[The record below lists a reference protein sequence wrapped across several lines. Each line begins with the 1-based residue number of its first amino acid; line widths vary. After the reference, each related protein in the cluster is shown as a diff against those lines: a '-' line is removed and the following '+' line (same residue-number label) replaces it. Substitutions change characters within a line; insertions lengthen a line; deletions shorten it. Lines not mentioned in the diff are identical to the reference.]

1 MSSNDKNR
9 LEEEFKGYFNY
20 SDEEYKR
27 IWKESIIVLDTN
39 IILNF
44 YRYSIDTR
52 NDIFSM
58 LSSISKRLWI
68 PYWVVKEYL
77 KNRYTVVT
85 ENDADY
91 DKLISKVTKNID
103 DCLNEIHLKKSDNL
117 NCKKNLE
124 NILEKAKKDAVNI
137 LDDEKKSKRDGINN
151 FKNGNIIDKKI
162 LELFNNSY
170 GSDFNDEDYKNIK
183 AEGIRRRDN
192 KIPPGYAGKDKDK
205 DENGDYYIFYSMIQE
220 SKAVKKDVIFIT
232 DDVKEDWFNYCE
244 GKKQGGRCELLNEF
258 YKETGKL
265 MLIYSMDGFVSAYSK
280 NVPSKKYS
288 ESTMKELQHVSRVYQ
303 QKDMNEIE
311 DDLYSNSKFRNSKK
325 INFIGSKKIFDYLKC
340 YERLLSTNDIV
351 ERYVLA
357 TNFLRMLENDNEV
370 QKLISTN
377 EDFDFIIQDFKEKI
391 IDYDFNKNTKNNLL
405 VIVLANQIIDFLKYK
420 ETNLNI
426 EE

>member
-137 LDDEKKSKRDGINN
+137 LKNEKKSKKDGIDNP
-151 FKNGNIIDKKI
+151 KNGNVIDKKI

-232 DDVKEDWFNYCE
+232 DDVKEDWFNYCDGE
-244 GKKQGGRCELLNEF
+244 KNGGRCELLNEF

-303 QKDMNEIE
+303 QKD
-311 DDLYSNSKFRNSKK
+311 LNSITDNPYHHVSAVHDYKNYG
-325 INFIGSKKIFDYLKC
+325 IIKIF
-340 YERLLSTNDIV
+340 
-351 ERYVLA
+351 
-357 TNFLRMLENDNEV
+357 
-370 QKLISTN
+370 
-377 EDFDFIIQDFKEKI
+377 FII
-391 IDYDFNKNTKNNLL
+391 
-405 VIVLANQIIDFLKYK
+405 
-420 ETNLNI
+420 
-426 EE
+426 

>member
-1 MSSNDKNR
+1 MSSNNDNC
-9 LEEEFKGYFNY
+9 LEEEFKGYFDY

-137 LDDEKKSKRDGINN
+137 LKNEKKSKKDGIDNP
-151 FKNGNIIDKKI
+151 KNGNVIDKKI

-232 DDVKEDWFNYCE
+232 DDVKEDWFNYCDGE
-244 GKKQGGRCELLNEF
+244 KNGGRCELLNEF

-303 QKDMNEIE
+303 QKDLNSIT
-311 DDLYSNSKFRNSKK
+311 DNPYHHVSAVHDYKNYGIIKNFLYYLDCYKK
-325 INFIGSKKIFDYLKC
+325 MSA
-340 YERLLSTNDIV
+340 TNDIL
-351 ERYVLA
+351 ERYILVKK
-357 TNFLRMLENDNEV
+357 FLIKLENDKEI
-370 QKLISTN
+370 QKLADIDGDLNFLINS
-377 EDFDFIIQDFKEKI
+377 FREKI
-391 IDYDFNKNTKNNLL
+391 DEYDFTKNTKNNLM
-405 VIVLANQIIDFLKYK
+405 IDVLANQIIDFLKHQQIK
-420 ETNLNI
+420 LNI

>member
-137 LDDEKKSKRDGINN
+137 LKNEKKSKKDGIDNP
-151 FKNGNIIDKKI
+151 KNGNVIDKKI

-232 DDVKEDWFNYCE
+232 DDVKEDWFNYCDGE
-244 GKKQGGRCELLNEF
+244 KNGGRCELLNEF

-303 QKDMNEIE
+303 QKDLNSIT
-311 DDLYSNSKFRNSKK
+311 DNPYHHVSVVHDYKNYGIIKNFLYYLDCYKK
-325 INFIGSKKIFDYLKC
+325 MSA
-340 YERLLSTNDIV
+340 TNDIL
-351 ERYVLA
+351 ERYILA
-357 TNFLRMLENDNEV
+357 KKFLIKLENDKEI
-370 QKLISTN
+370 QKLADIDGDLNFLINS
-377 EDFDFIIQDFKEKI
+377 FREKI
-391 IDYDFNKNTKNNLL
+391 DEYDFTKNTKNNLM
-405 VIVLANQIIDFLKYK
+405 IDALANQIVDFLKHQQ
-420 ETNLNI
+420 TNLNI